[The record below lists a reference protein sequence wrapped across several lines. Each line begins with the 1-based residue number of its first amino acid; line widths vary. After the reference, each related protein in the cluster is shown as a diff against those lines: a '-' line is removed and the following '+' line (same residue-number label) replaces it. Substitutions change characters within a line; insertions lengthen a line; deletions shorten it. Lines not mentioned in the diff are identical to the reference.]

1 LKYFTYHHTG
11 ADTLDKVVPEELR
24 ENAACM
30 AVMAYALAE
39 TAEPLQR

>member
-1 LKYFTYHHTG
+1 
-11 ADTLDKVVPEELR
+11 LR

-39 TAEPLQR
+39 TPNPLPR